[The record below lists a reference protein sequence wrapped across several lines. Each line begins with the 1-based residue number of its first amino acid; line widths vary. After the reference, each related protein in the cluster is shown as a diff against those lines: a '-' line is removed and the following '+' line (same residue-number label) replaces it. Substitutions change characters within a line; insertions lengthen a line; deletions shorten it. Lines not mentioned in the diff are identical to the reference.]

1 MEASTAKSATPEKTT
16 NISIRFDGWEV
27 QDARPPMSEA
37 EFLAFCRQNPDL
49 RIEQDKN
56 GNILIM
62 PPVSFDSG
70 NFESEMMVS
79 LGIWNR
85 QAETGKTFSSATLFI
100 LPNGEKRMPDAAWIS
115 KEKTIQLSAA
125 ERKSFAEIVPDFVVE
140 IRSPSDDL
148 QSLKAKMT
156 DSWMANGVRLAWLLD
171 PSTETAWVYRANGT
185 IAEIQ
190 GFDQA
195 LSGEDVLPGFSFD
208 LGILKG

>member
-1 MEASTAKSATPEKTT
+1 MEARTAKTATPEKTT

-85 QAETGKTFSSATLFI
+85 QTETGKTFSSATLFI

-115 KEKTIQLSAA
+115 LEKTTQLSAA

-148 QSLKAKMT
+148 QSLKTKMT

-171 PSTETAWVYRANGT
+171 PATKTAWIYRSNGT
-185 IAEIQ
+185 VEEIL
-190 GFDQA
+190 GFDRA

-208 LGILKG
+208 LQVLKG

>member
-1 MEASTAKSATPEKTT
+1 MEARTAKTATPEKTT

-37 EFLAFCRQNPDL
+37 EFQAFCQQNPDL

-85 QAETGKTFSSATLFI
+85 QAESGKTFSSATLFI

-115 KEKTIQLSAA
+115 LEKTAQLSAA
-125 ERKSFAEIVPDFVVE
+125 DRKSFAEIVPDFVVE
-140 IRSPSDDL
+140 IRNPSDDL
-148 QSLKAKMT
+148 QALKTKMT
-156 DSWMANGVRLAWLLD
+156 ESWIANGIRLAWLLD
-171 PSTETAWVYRANGT
+171 PATETAWVYRSNGT
-185 IAEIQ
+185 VEEIQ
-190 GFDQA
+190 DFEQT
-195 LSGEDVLPGFSFD
+195 LSGEDVLPGFSFE
-208 LGILKG
+208 LRILKG